1 MSGDKLTD
9 GPNPPDTAEADRLYR
24 GFPDFSAWGSLSPTD
39 ADLWSRFASSLEE
52 RRKTATPEALN
63 AAVEVAVRAA
73 ALDTG
78 AIEGLYT
85 TDRGFTM
92 TVAVQG
98 LAWEQMIEER
108 GAGVREL
115 FEAQLETYELVLDAV
130 TQKFPITEAW
140 IRTVHE
146 TICAPEKTY
155 RVLTEV
161 GWQEQDLPKGQ
172 YKTRPNH
179 VLLTDGTY
187 HAYAPVDR
195 VPDEMHRLLEQI
207 RTPEFEA
214 AHPVLQTSYI
224 HYVFVVIHPF
234 ADGNGR
240 VARALAS
247 VFFYRAESIP
257 LVIFSN
263 QRPAY
268 LDALATADRGDYG
281 EVISFF
287 MDRGIDTMQLVV
299 EGLMTAEGPKPEDFV
314 SKLSMAI
321 PKPPRFSP
329 RELASIEDRLAQK
342 IDREL
347 EASLKLLKLPNLIL
361 SRKYSLSR
369 NPPDGY
375 GTAGTNHRHDFY
387 LLSGLSR
394 PYAKLSFSIW
404 FNESSRFPFLI
415 RSDDDADHLE
425 VRLEDVSPEL
435 TPHFHLRLTSWVQR
449 QLSRML
455 ADLARQAGT

>member
-1 MSGDKLTD
+1 VTD
-9 GPNPPDTAEADRLYR
+9 PGRNAPPDTAEADRLYR
-24 GFPDFSAWGSLSPTD
+24 GFPDFSAWGELSPTD
-39 ADLWSRFASSLEE
+39 VDLWCRFTSSLAE
-52 RRKTATPEALN
+52 RRKDATPEALN

-98 LAWEQMIEER
+98 LAWEQMIAER

-115 FEAQLETYELVLDAV
+115 FEAQLATYELVLGAV
-130 TQKFPITEAW
+130 THKFPITEAW

-146 TICAPEKTY
+146 TICAPQKTY
-155 RVLTEV
+155 PVLTGV
-161 GWQEQDLPKGQ
+161 GRQEQDLPKGQ

-179 VLLTDGTY
+179 VRLTDGSF

-214 AHPVLQTSYI
+214 AHPVLQASFI
-224 HYVFVVIHPF
+224 HYAFVVIHPF

-263 QRPAY
+263 QRPSY
-268 LDALATADRGDYG
+268 IDALATADRGDHG
-281 EVISFF
+281 VVMSFF
-287 MDRGIDTMQLVV
+287 LDRGIDTMQLVA
-299 EGLMTAEGPKPEDFV
+299 ESLMTATGPRIEELTKRINNDIISLRIMKEIENLFESRVNAMQLTD
-314 SKLSMAI
+314 LSAI
-321 PKPPRFSP
+321 STNKDIEWKKSP
-329 RELASIEDRLAQK
+329 LPGYQALPLTGIKEL
-342 IDREL
+342 
-347 EASLKLLKLPNLIL
+347 SLWSNAFQMVLYETEVAVLCATGPT
-361 SRKYSLSR
+361 S
-369 NPPDGY
+369 
-375 GTAGTNHRHDFY
+375 
-387 LLSGLSR
+387 
-394 PYAKLSFSIW
+394 
-404 FNESSRFPFLI
+404 FPFVI
-415 RSDDDADHLE
+415 RDSRSNDSLE
-425 VRLEDVSPEL
+425 VRLQDVNPEL
-435 TPHFHLRLTSWVQR
+435 SPYFVLRLDQWVQR
-449 QLSRML
+449 QLGRML
-455 ADLARQAGT
+455 AKIAEQEAT